1 MVLAADLLS
10 PNVGLIVWIG
20 LTFGILLILLRRF
33 AWGPITSA
41 LTDRESSIQDS
52 LDQAKN
58 ALAEAKAVQADN
70 TRARR
75 EAEADSQRIMREAR
89 DAAEKLR
96 SEEVDK
102 TRAQLRQLQEQAQV
116 EIEREKQ
123 NALNML
129 REEVAHLAVDAAGK
143 ILRDTLDAE
152 RQKKIVDE
160 ILGDLSR
167 N

>member
-1 MVLAADLLS
+1 MVLAANILA
-10 PNVGLIVWIG
+10 PNVGLIFWIAI
-20 LTFGILLILLRRF
+20 TFGILLIVLRKF

-52 LDQAKN
+52 LDQARN

-75 EAEADSQRIMREAR
+75 EAEADAQRIMREAR

-102 TRAQLRQLQEQAQV
+102 TREQLRELQEQAQAD
-116 EIEREKQ
+116 IEREKQ
-123 NALNML
+123 NALTTL
-129 REEVAHLAVDAAGK
+129 RDEVAHLAVDAAGK
-143 ILRDTLDAE
+143 ILRDTLDAD
-152 RQKKIVDE
+152 RQKKIVDDM
-160 ILGDLSR
+160 LGDLSR

>member
-10 PNVGLIVWIG
+10 PNAGLIVWIG
-20 LTFGILLILLRRF
+20 ITFGILLILLRKF

-41 LTDRESSIQDS
+41 LTTRESTIQDS

-58 ALAEAKAVQADN
+58 ALAEARAVQADN

-75 EAEADSQRIMREAR
+75 EAEADAQRIMREAR

-96 SEEVDK
+96 SEEVEK
-102 TRAQLRQLQEQAQV
+102 TRAQLRQMQEQA
-116 EIEREKQ
+116 EADIEREKQ

-143 ILRDTLDAE
+143 ILRDTLGAE
-152 RQKKIVDE
+152 HQKKIVNDM
-160 ILGDLSR
+160 LGDLSR